1 MTRRSLGLVGPPVL
15 VGMGAAAV
23 LLPWLANALD
33 WTEAGVHDGLWY
45 AAAPLL
51 LALLPSR
58 RSGWRPALVV
68 SGVLVLAVVAIEVP
82 TVWKNAMR
90 EAGDGVAGLL
100 RHYARLHLAAFAVV
114 ALAGAGLLL
123 QGLSGAGA
131 AVPAADGGTRRNG
144 G

>member
-23 LLPWLANALD
+23 LVPWLANALD
-33 WTEAGVHDGLWY
+33 WTEAGVHGGLWF

-58 RSGWRPALVV
+58 RNGWQPALVIA
-68 SGVLVLAVVAIEVP
+68 GALVLAVVAIEAP
-82 TVWKNAMR
+82 TVWANAMR
-90 EAGDGVAGLL
+90 DAGDGVAGLL

-114 ALAGAGLLL
+114 ALAGAGLLW
-123 QGLSGAGA
+123 QGLCGAGA
-131 AVPAADGGTRRNG
+131 AVPAIDDGTTQNG